1 MMSKRGQEEFSK
13 GKTLLITKRLRH
25 TQTATTLPNDAA
37 FSCISSLLPY
47 LEEGLCTLYK
57 ILLYD
62 LVGSSARQVG
72 ITQTK
77 SCKEQYTRQN
87 YMENANQIWSN
98 LD

>member
-1 MMSKRGQEEFSK
+1 MSKRGQEEFSK

-25 TQTATTLPNDAA
+25 TQTATMPPNDAA

-47 LEEGLCTLYK
+47 LEKNIL